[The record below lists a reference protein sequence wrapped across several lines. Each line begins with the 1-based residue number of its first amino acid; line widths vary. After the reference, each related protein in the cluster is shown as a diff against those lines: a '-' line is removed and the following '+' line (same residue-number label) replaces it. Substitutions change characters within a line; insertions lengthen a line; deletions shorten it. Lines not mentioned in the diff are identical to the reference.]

1 MRRIVA
7 LAFWLIA
14 GACLLGVVS
23 PQARQA
29 FLRLILP
36 GWERQNGDLAASAVL
51 HSADREQVRVA
62 VAAMISPAQTY
73 TFYQDLFALVG
84 RGFGRPV
91 ALVQKKTYREV
102 NELLLTGEVEVAW
115 ICTGA
120 WPSLAESGAAKLLVV
135 PQVGGKTTYRSYLVV
150 RAESPYRTLADLR
163 GARIAY
169 SDPLSLTGCRL
180 PQRLLRQA
188 GFAPED
194 FFAGSFYTHSHD
206 NSLQAVGLGLADV
219 AGVDSLVFDFLR
231 EVAPAQVQGLRVL
244 MTSEEL
250 PSPPIV
256 VSEHISPQ
264 KQEAWRQAFVHL
276 HETAEGRQV
285 LARLRIERF
294 LPADPA
300 AYQGLP

>member
-1 MRRIVA
+1 MRRLVA
-7 LAFWLIA
+7 VAFWLIA
-14 GACLLGVVS
+14 GACLLVMLS
-23 PQARQA
+23 PHARHA
-29 FLRLILP
+29 FLRLTMP
-36 GWERQNGDLAASAVL
+36 GGERQGGDLAASVVL
-51 HSADREQVRVA
+51 HSADREPVKVA

-73 TFYQDLFALVG
+73 AFYEELLSLVG
-84 RGFGRPV
+84 QRFGRPV
-91 ALVQKKTYREV
+91 ALVQKKTYHEL

-120 WPSLAESGAAKLLVV
+120 WPSLAESGAARLLVV

-150 RAESPYRTLADLR
+150 RANSPYRTMADLR

-194 FFAGSFYTHSHD
+194 FFAGSFYTYSHD
-206 NSLQAVGLGLADV
+206 NSLQAVSLGLADV

-231 EVAPAQVQGLRVL
+231 EVAPEEVKGLRVL
-244 MTSEEL
+244 MASEEL

-256 VSEHISPQ
+256 VSEHVSPQ
-264 KQEAWRQAFVHL
+264 KRDAWRQAFVHL

-285 LARLRIERF
+285 LARLHIERF